1 MYAQISAEVRLW
13 EPDADA
19 GLVTWFEI
27 LIVEPDE
34 HGTNTPVG
42 EARAALVHV
51 GQALDLGEDL
61 WCVLDADSG
70 SLEALYSVYFDKDGF
85 REEFAAGKGS
95 DLLFIEDIE
104 IKAPYEGRNVGL
116 ALVRRLCDTVG
127 EGCELAVIEATNPAE
142 AARWLRM
149 GFELTEV
156 GSTKGFMHLNLSRR
170 QPRIVETDD
179 RGSYRVVPN
188 PAPGDTS
195 SN

>member
-1 MYAQISAEVRLW
+1 MYAQISAELRLG

-19 GLVTWFEI
+19 GLVTWFDI

-34 HGTNTPVG
+34 QGTNANVG

-51 GQALDLGEDL
+51 GEALKVGEDL

-95 DLLFIEDIE
+95 DLLFFEDIE
-104 IKAPYEGRNVGL
+104 VKAPHESRNIEL
-116 ALVRRLCDTVG
+116 ALVRRLCDSVG
-127 EGCELAVIEATNPAE
+127 VGCELAVIEAATEAE
-142 AARWLRM
+142 AARWQRM
-149 GFELTEV
+149 GFELTQL

-170 QPRIVETDD
+170 RPRIVETDD
-179 RGSYRVVPN
+179 RGAYRVVPN
-188 PAPGDTS
+188 PVPGDTS
-195 SN
+195 AN

>member
-1 MYAQISAEVRLW
+1 MHARVNTELRLG
-13 EPDADA
+13 EPGVDE
-19 GLVTWFEI
+19 GLVTWLEI
-27 LIVEPDE
+27 VIVEPDE
-34 HGTNTPVG
+34 HGTNTTIG
-42 EARAALVHV
+42 EARVALVHV

-61 WCVLDADSG
+61 WSVLDADSG

-104 IKAPYEGRNVGL
+104 VTAPYEGRNIEL

-127 EGCELAVIEATNPAE
+127 EGCELAVIETATEAD
-142 AARWLRM
+142 AARWQRM
-149 GFELTEV
+149 GFELTQL

-170 QPRIVETDD
+170 RPRILETDD
-179 RGSYRVVPN
+179 RGCFRVVPN

-195 SN
+195 AN

>member
-1 MYAQISAEVRLW
+1 MYAQISAEVRLG

-19 GLVTWFEI
+19 GLVTWFDI
-27 LIVEPDE
+27 LILEPDE
-34 HGTNTPVG
+34 HGTNTPIG
-42 EARAALVHV
+42 EAHAALVHV
-51 GQALDLGEDL
+51 GEALEVGEDL
-61 WCVLDADSG
+61 WCALDADSG

-104 IKAPYEGRNVGL
+104 VKTPYDGRNIEL

-127 EGCELAVIEATNPAE
+127 VGCELAVIEAASEVE
-142 AARWLRM
+142 AACWQRM
-149 GFELTEV
+149 GFELTQL

-170 QPRIVETDD
+170 RPRIVETDD
-179 RGSYRVVPN
+179 RGAYRVVPN
-188 PAPGDTS
+188 PAPSDAS